1 MPFVLILRKNVWR
14 TALILWYVTFFYERK
29 TEQSIKLG
37 MEYVDEM
44 TLKGFRTCQQ
54 HTRIVS
60 ILGAVKL
67 LFTFVA
73 LNTV

>member
-1 MPFVLILRKNVWR
+1 
-14 TALILWYVTFFYERK
+14 
-29 TEQSIKLG
+29 

-73 LNTV
+73 LNTVQNS

>member
-1 MPFVLILRKNVWR
+1 MENCTDSWVCNI
-14 TALILWYVTFFYERK
+14 FYERE
-29 TEQSIKLG
+29 TEQSIKVG
-37 MEYVDEM
+37 MEFVDEM
-44 TLKGFRTCQQ
+44 TSKGFRTCQK